1 MPGPVAK
8 DPETRQ
14 RTNKSSTKALLK
26 LVVDHEIPPMP
37 PAEDWLVSIFT
48 MSNPETDGRTKAGK
62 AQKSTQAEQF
72 DLDDEQGPAVWNPAV
87 VRWWGDIWSS
97 PMSNEFNDADV
108 HGLYL
113 ACFYLQQTLNPLL
126 KMSDRLNA
134 SKSYEAAVKNFG
146 LTPMSRRAL
155 QWEIEKVDAAQHEG
169 NIRRKRAQDDSESHL
184 AKEEASDDPREAE
197 DEDDQNPFD
206 ITPAIAIR

>member
-1 MPGPVAK
+1 MPGPTAK

-26 LVVDHEIPPMP
+26 LVVDHDVPPMP

-48 MSNPETDGRTKAGK
+48 MPEVDGRTKEGK
-62 AQKSTQAEQF
+62 EAKASAEQYE
-72 DLDDEQGPAVWNPAV
+72 LDDEQSVAVWNPAV
-87 VRWWGDIWSS
+87 ERWWSDIWSS
-97 PMSNEFNDADV
+97 PMSNEFHDADV

-126 KMSDRLNA
+126 KMGDRLNA

-169 NIRRKRAQDDSESHL
+169 KIRRRRAEDAQTELD
-184 AKEEASDDPREAE
+184 KEIATDDPREAP
-197 DEDDQNPFD
+197 DEDAENPFD
-206 ITPAIAIR
+206 VTPVTSIR